1 MNTKKIL
8 VFATTGKDMINRR
21 GGYKNLIAEY
31 SFQKFLFKN
40 NLKSRFSAF
49 SHGCI
54 VQCS

>member
-31 SFQKFLFKN
+31 SFQNFC
-40 NLKSRFSAF
+40 LK
-49 SHGCI
+49 I
-54 VQCS
+54 T